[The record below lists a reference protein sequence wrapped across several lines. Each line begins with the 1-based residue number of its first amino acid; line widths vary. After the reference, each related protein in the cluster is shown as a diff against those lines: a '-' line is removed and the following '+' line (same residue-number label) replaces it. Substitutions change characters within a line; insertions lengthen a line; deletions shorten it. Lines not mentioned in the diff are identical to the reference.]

1 MGFTGS
7 GFLLFEPRNSVFKS
21 KIEARLGI
29 ESMRGR
35 WDAKKTLGI
44 TELHEILSRDY
55 EIEGPYWGPSY
66 FKQRIVRNYR
76 ESRHTQVGGLYPR
89 GLLNMCSWPFRNATP
104 L

>member
-1 MGFTGS
+1 
-7 GFLLFEPRNSVFKS
+7 
-21 KIEARLGI
+21 
-29 ESMRGR
+29 MRGR
-35 WDAKKTLGI
+35 WDAKKPLGI

-76 ESRHTQVGGLYPR
+76 ESRHTQVGGLYPG
-89 GLLNMCSWPFRNATP
+89 GLLDMCSWPFRNATP